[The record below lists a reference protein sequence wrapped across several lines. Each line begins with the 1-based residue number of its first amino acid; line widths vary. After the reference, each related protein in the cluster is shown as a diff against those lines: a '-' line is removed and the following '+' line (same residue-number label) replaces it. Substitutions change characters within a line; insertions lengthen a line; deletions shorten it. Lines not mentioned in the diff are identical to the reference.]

1 MTGDNMIYNN
11 KLDSCE
17 IYKYINKNVKIN
29 KIYLFDEINSTN
41 EFGKAINSNDGYY
54 DLVISNCQTNGK
66 GRLGRSF
73 YSPSNTGIYMSIVF
87 SHLPNS
93 FNFVNITSITAVAVT
108 KAIEELTGLNIGI
121 KWVNDLYFN
130 DKKIAGILVEGITNS
145 NEYITSK
152 IIVGIGI
159 NLSTDSFPEELIDI
173 AGSLNSEISK
183 NMLIAYI
190 VNYFDYYFKS
200 SNYTYLDIYKNHSII
215 IGKDIIYYKDN
226 IPHYGKAI
234 DINNNSELVVLDSE
248 GIINVLRT
256 GEISIRVKK

>member
-1 MTGDNMIYNN
+1 MIYDN

-17 IYKYINKNVKIN
+17 IFKYINKNIKIN
-29 KIYLFDEINSTN
+29 KIYLFDEITSTN
-41 EFGKAINSNDGYY
+41 EFGKTINNDDGYY
-54 DLVISNCQTNGK
+54 DLIISNCQTNGK

-87 SHLPNS
+87 NNLPNS
-93 FNFVNITSITAVAVT
+93 YNFVNITSITAVVVT

-121 KWVNDLYFN
+121 KWVNDLYLN

-145 NEYITSK
+145 NENITSK

-159 NLSTDSFPEELIDI
+159 NLSTDSFPKELIDI

-183 NMLIAYI
+183 NMLIGYI
-190 VNYFDYYFKS
+190 VNYFDYYFNS
-200 SNYTYLDIYKNHSII
+200 SKNEYLDIYKSHSII

-234 DINNNSELVVLDSE
+234 DINNNCELVVLDSE
-248 GIINVLRT
+248 GIIDILRT